1 MRIIRGSHKGKKIV
15 APSNLPVRP
24 TTDFAKE
31 GLFNI
36 LENYF
41 YFDAVT
47 VVDIFAGTGN
57 ISYEFAA
64 RGAEKVLAVDMLDV
78 CVNFINKTAQLLDFE
93 KLIALKMDA
102 LAFLDK
108 SIKAVNIIFA
118 DPPFDWDKHH
128 RIPELVFEKNLLLPD
143 GFLIIEHDASIHFK
157 THPKLYQ
164 QRKFG
169 KVNFSIFAENL

>member
-15 APSNLPVRP
+15 APSNLPTRP

-41 YFDAVT
+41 YLDTVT
-47 VVDIFAGTGN
+47 VADIFAGTGN

-64 RGAEKVLAVDMLDV
+64 RGAEKVLAVDALDL
-78 CVNFINKTAQLLDFE
+78 CVNFINKTAQVLNFDQLT
-93 KLIALKMDA
+93 AVKMDA
-102 LAFLDK
+102 LLFLGK
-108 SIKAVNIIFA
+108 NAQAVNIIFA

-128 RIPELVFEKNLLLPD
+128 RIPEVVFEKKLLLPD
-143 GFLIIEHDASIHFK
+143 GFLIIEHSENIDFK
-157 THPKLYQ
+157 THPKFYQ

-169 KVNFSIFAENL
+169 KVHFSIFAENL

>member
-1 MRIIRGSHKGKKIV
+1 MRIIRGNHKGKKIV
-15 APSNLPVRP
+15 APSNLTIRP

-41 YFDAVT
+41 YFDGVT
-47 VVDIFAGTGN
+47 VADIFAGTGN

-64 RGAEKVLAVDMLDV
+64 RGAEKVIAVDVLDAS
-78 CVNFINKTAQLLDFE
+78 VNFINRTAQLLNFE
-93 KLIALKMDA
+93 KLTALKMDA
-102 LAFLDK
+102 LAFLDRNRQ
-108 SIKAVNIIFA
+108 AVNIIFA
-118 DPPFDWDKHH
+118 DPPYDWKQHH
-128 RIPELVFEKNLLLPD
+128 RIPELVFDRNLLLPN
-143 GFLIIEHDASIHFK
+143 GFLIIEHDASVDFK

-164 QRKFG
+164 HRKFG